1 VRIQNNDGYPSI
13 SAPDLPFG
21 GIKRS
26 GYGKELSNL
35 GIEEFINKK
44 LVCVANGL
52 SLVA

>member
-1 VRIQNNDGYPSI
+1 MAFINYPSV

-21 GIKRS
+21 GPKRS

-44 LVCVANGL
+44 LVCVADEAFHVN
-52 SLVA
+52 SI

>member
-1 VRIQNNDGYPSI
+1 M
-13 SAPDLPFG
+13 G

-44 LVCVANGL
+44 LVCVHYEQTIPKK
-52 SLVA
+52 SEWS